1 MRDAFYE
8 VYDEFIELYDDY
20 FLAAREIGKKFPKY
34 RGTVYVF
41 ENFEEFAIYELSEGE
56 LWNLVNLDTPYAKIL
71 HLKDAIDFNSL
82 GRDILENLDLK
93 NVFQVGE
100 KVFVLVDMLREVH
113 PDAVTCI
120 KSYTHDYRGK
130 VCVFTKLEDFGI
142 YEMTDGSYRDI
153 INFDS
158 PNIRPIH
165 LESAID
171 FYELGYNIL
180 DAGLK
185 NVIYSDGWIYV
196 LPDLK

>member
-1 MRDAFYE
+1 MYK
-8 VYDEFIELYDDY
+8 
-20 FLAAREIGKKFPKY
+20 ARY
-34 RGTVYVF
+34 STY
-41 ENFEEFAIYELSEGE
+41 NSLDE
-56 LWNLVNLDTPYAKIL
+56 LW
-71 HLKDAIDFNSL
+71 
-82 GRDILENLDLK
+82 
-93 NVFQVGE
+93 
-100 KVFVLVDMLREVH
+100 EVH
-113 PDAVTCI
+113 PDAVACI
-120 KSYTHDYRGK
+120 KSCTHDYRGK
-130 VCVFTKLEDFGI
+130 VYIFTELGDFGI

-158 PNIRPIH
+158 PNVRPIH